1 MEIRLYH
8 SERKKDKEAVDSWS
22 IYCPYP
28 KKYRIS
34 TGIKGGFLGCKPT
47 ENGMIRCCWAE
58 DEVGKKVFLGKRIEV
73 SSTPKAFQ
81 AIFNHI
87 ARVFKYAY
95 EKDTEE
101 AWQAFA
107 RS

>member
-1 MEIRLYH
+1 M
-8 SERKKDKEAVDSWS
+8 DAWS

-34 TGIKGGFLGCKPT
+34 TSIKGVFLGCKPT
-47 ENGMIRCCWAE
+47 ENGMIRCCWTE
-58 DEVGKKVFLGKRIEV
+58 DQVGNKVYLGKRIDV

-87 ARVFKYAY
+87 ARVFNNAC
-95 EKDTEE
+95 EKDTKE
-101 AWQAFA
+101 AWDEFA
-107 RS
+107 KV